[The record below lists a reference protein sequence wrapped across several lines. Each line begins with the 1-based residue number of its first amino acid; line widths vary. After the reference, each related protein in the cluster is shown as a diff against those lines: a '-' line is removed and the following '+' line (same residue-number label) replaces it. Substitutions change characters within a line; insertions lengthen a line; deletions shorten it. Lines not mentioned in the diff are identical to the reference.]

1 MAGMKEELTIGL
13 LVLKLA
19 AEFANGLVD
28 FGGKFEGK
36 AVELAKLLEE
46 SFAGVIAEDPVN
58 GFL

>member
-1 MAGMKEELTIGL
+1 MP
-13 LVLKLA
+13 KLA

-36 AVELAKLLEE
+36 AVELAKLLELTLT
-46 SFAGVIAEDPVN
+46 GVIADDPVN

>member
-1 MAGMKEELTIGL
+1 MKEELTIGL
-13 LVLKLA
+13 LVPKLA

-36 AVELAKLLEE
+36 AVELAKLLELTLT
-46 SFAGVIAEDPVN
+46 GVIADDPVN